1 MSKQTKKKKENSKI
15 KDFFRV
21 IISAYSR
28 EKDDDNEYTDKT
40 FSLLSSLLF
49 YIIGY
54 GILIFEVLLIVG
66 NLNYYIN
73 TFNWSNIIKG
83 IIEIIGLF
91 LILVI
96 MFLLAT
102 LMIGTAKEQE
112 KTRGEKSIV
121 VFSAMVSF
129 VAFVVA
135 VIELFK

>member
-15 KDFFRV
+15 KEFFRV
-21 IISAYSR
+21 VISAYSR
-28 EKDDDNEYTDKT
+28 KKDDDNEYTDKT

-54 GILIFEVLLIVG
+54 GMLIFEVLLIVG
-66 NLNYYIN
+66 FSNYYIN

-129 VAFVVA
+129 VALIVA
-135 VIELFK
+135 VIALFK

>member
-54 GILIFEVLLIVG
+54 GMLIFEVLLIVG
-66 NLNYYIN
+66 FSNYYIN

-83 IIEIIGLF
+83 IIAIKIPYTTNLSFLVYTQKKATANFKKDSIIPT
-91 LILVI
+91 I
-96 MFLLAT
+96 A
-102 LMIGTAKEQE
+102 
-112 KTRGEKSIV
+112 
-121 VFSAMVSF
+121 
-129 VAFVVA
+129 
-135 VIELFK
+135 